1 MGCTTPPLCG
11 LRTRTPHT
19 PPRLF
24 GKRALSAG
32 LSRSREGVG
41 VRGSPERA
49 EEGRGW
55 ELGARGTAAVA
66 AAAVRGVSPTRRR
79 INNLPCG
86 EELRLRWGVRLFLL
100 LPSESGAFALA
111 VWRLL
116 LCPSQAYAL
125 SGRALWNAGAGWR
138 ERMGPSPGD
147 PGQLG
152 VPWDSPAGL
161 QGEPRRSTGE
171 GGLFPVHTHARRHWP
186 GRVTP
191 IFLPCSFQSF
201 DTRLVLPVRA
211 EPWSPKRIPT
221 LVPPVGKKV
230 KERLSGAPGLRVI
243 VVQMLLPGPPAA
255 PQSLKRPVSLYQKVT
270 STQPL
275 SLNNCST
282 RGLATWLELLGVIMR
297 KSEKMYYPSSF
308 LFYFQSPSV
317 SGFFYFLNWT
327 TGPINGLRHPPAH
340 RPPPPTTDTPHTQR
354 KDKQV

>member
-32 LSRSREGVG
+32 LSRS
-41 VRGSPERA
+41 
-49 EEGRGW
+49 
-55 ELGARGTAAVA
+55 
-66 AAAVRGVSPTRRR
+66 
-79 INNLPCG
+79 
-86 EELRLRWGVRLFLL
+86 
-100 LPSESGAFALA
+100 
-111 VWRLL
+111 
-116 LCPSQAYAL
+116 
-125 SGRALWNAGAGWR
+125 
-138 ERMGPSPGD
+138 
-147 PGQLG
+147 
-152 VPWDSPAGL
+152 
-161 QGEPRRSTGE
+161 
-171 GGLFPVHTHARRHWP
+171 
-186 GRVTP
+186 
-191 IFLPCSFQSF
+191 SF